1 VLKILKKRIALYVV
15 PLLMTTTVFV
25 ADVYAVDK
33 PTTSASKITPKSN
46 SKTQSAT
53 PSKTQSATPSKTQS
67 ATPSKTQSATPS
79 KTQSA
84 TPSKPDKKH
93 HRKNPIPNFKK
104 VKKLKSLTPAQKL
117 KVDQIF
123 REYREVAD
131 PLAEKLRAAREA
143 DFGVDERSP
152 DTVKRAVQ
160 LKEMQVQMHQIKRDT
175 WAKLLRVLTVSQRKE
190 IEGEHKKPR
199 HRMTSDAPVSPSV
212 AKESVKK

>member
-1 VLKILKKRIALYVV
+1 MLKILKKRIALYVV

-33 PTTSASKITPKSN
+33 PTTSASKITPKANSKTPSTTP
-46 SKTQSAT
+46 SKTQST
-53 PSKTQSATPSKTQS
+53 SPSKTQSATQSK
-67 ATPSKTQSATPS
+67 A
-79 KTQSA
+79 
-84 TPSKPDKKH
+84 DKKH
-93 HRKNPIPNFKK
+93 HRKNPIPNFRK

-123 REYREVAD
+123 REYKEVAD

-143 DFGVDERSP
+143 DFCVDERSP

-175 WAKLLRVLTVSQRKE
+175 WAKLQRVLTVSQRKE

-199 HRMTSDAPVSPSV
+199 NRMTSDAPVSPPKSEGH
-212 AKESVKK
+212 ASSKR